1 MMILKKVGI
10 YKELSYGEMNDPSIY
25 DAIGSEISNKKEICD
40 YLKSGHVL
48 AACAGIVHDVI
59 NPEKGPICPP
69 DCLTDGTWAWHA
81 DLAYYVA
88 EYDLKLDDAFL
99 EHMKVNLWQIPKDID
114 MDFDDVEM
122 E

>member
-1 MMILKKVGI
+1 MKLKKVGI
-10 YKELSYGEMNDPSIY
+10 YKELSYGDTKDPSIY
-25 DAIGSEISNKKEICD
+25 DVIGFEIQNKKEICD
-40 YLKSGHVL
+40 YLKSGLVL
-48 AACAGIVHDVI
+48 AACAGTVNDVI
-59 NPEKGPICPP
+59 NPEKGIIGPP
-69 DCLTDGTWAWHA
+69 DCLTDGTWAWYA

-99 EHMKVNLWQIPKDID
+99 EHMKSNLWQVPKDID